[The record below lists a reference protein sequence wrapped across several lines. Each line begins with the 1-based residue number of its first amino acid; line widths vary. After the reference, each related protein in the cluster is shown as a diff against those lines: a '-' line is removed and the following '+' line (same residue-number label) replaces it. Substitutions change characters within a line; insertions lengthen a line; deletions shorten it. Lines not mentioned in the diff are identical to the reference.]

1 MAKYRVKP
9 GHGQHSR
16 FEKGARVTYQP
27 GGEAF
32 TPTKNELAQHGDK
45 LEKVEP
51 KKPQQS
57 AQQPQQ
63 AEANKGQG
71 QQADADQ
78 GQGEQSGEEKQSGE
92 DNKSSG
98 SESGNTSGKQE

>member
-9 GHGQHSR
+9 GHGPHSR
-16 FEKGARVTYQP
+16 FENGARVTYQP

-32 TPTKNELAQHGDK
+32 APTKNELAQHGDK

-51 KKPQQS
+51 KKPQQPK
-57 AQQPQQ
+57 QQS
-63 AEANKGQG
+63 EANKGQG

-78 GQGEQSGEEKQSGE
+78 GEGEQSGE